1 MVPLSSLWLPI
12 LVAAVVVFAVSSIMH
27 MFLGYHWNDLRPA
40 PQQDALLDTLRGMNI
55 PPGDYA
61 LPKADS
67 MQHMRSAEYV
77 EKVNKG
83 PLVVLTMAPGGMAMG
98 KSLTQWFIYLLLVGV
113 FCAYIAGRELAP
125 GASYLAV
132 FRIVGFTAFV
142 AYAMALPQASIWYRR
157 NWRMTLTGMFDG
169 LVFGL
174 LTAGIFGWLWP
185 K

>member
-1 MVPLSSLWLPI
+1 MVPLASLWLPI
-12 LVAAVVVFAVSSIMH
+12 LVAAVVVFAVSSIVH
-27 MFLGYHWNDLRPA
+27 MFLGYHWNDLRA
-40 PQQDALLDTLRGMNI
+40 VPQQEAVHSALRGLNI

-77 EKVNKG
+77 EKINKG
-83 PLVVLTMAPGGMAMG
+83 PLVLLTVAPGGMAMG
-98 KSLTQWFIYLLLVGV
+98 RNLMQWFIYLVVVNV

-125 GASYLAV
+125 GANYLAV

-157 NWRMTLTGMFDG
+157 NWRMTFTGMFDG
-169 LVFGL
+169 LLFGL
-174 LTAGIFGWLWP
+174 LTAGVFGWLWP